1 MPDWVYSVYKP
12 KRSNVVRVAAEYKRK
27 GKPGLR
33 RGSLAEKTK
42 TPEQERTGDALAIK
56 LWR

>member
-1 MPDWVYSVYKP
+1 M
-12 KRSNVVRVAAEYKRK
+12 VRVGAEYKRK

-33 RGSLAEKTK
+33 RGSLVEKTK
-42 TPEQERTGDALAIK
+42 TLEQERTGDALAIK